1 VGSDR
6 VFNTKE
12 IILPKKIILIGIFL
26 VILTACGNN
35 GEDMPQ
41 AEDNAFLMDT
51 LVQMRAHG
59 ENAEIAV
66 EESMERIREIENL
79 MSKTIETSDIYKLNN
94 NPKTEIEVDKESL
107 NVLEK
112 ALKYAELTDGDFD
125 PTIGSLVELW
135 GIGTKDAAVPEQAEI
150 EAALASTGYNYLDL
164 TDNSAEITKEG
175 VKIDLGGIVKG
186 YAAEEVKKIV
196 QKYNIEHA
204 FVNLGGNV
212 LVIGDKVDGS
222 PWKIGIQD
230 PRQGRGN
237 VMAVIDAVD
246 LTIVTS
252 GNYERYFEENGKL
265 YHHILNPKTGY
276 PADNNLLSVSI
287 ISENSF
293 DADALSTAIYVMGL
307 EKGMRF
313 IENMENVYV
322 MFITKELDVYLSSGL
337 KEIVTINDSDF
348 NIIEGEEIA
357 N

>member
-1 VGSDR
+1 MGSDNL
-6 VFNTKE
+6 FKN
-12 IILPKKIILIGIFL
+12 KKIILLSIFL
-26 VILTACGNN
+26 VFLLILTACGNN
-35 GEDMPQ
+35 GEEMPQ

-94 NPKTEIEVDKESL
+94 NPESEIEIDNESM
-107 NVLEK
+107 NVLKK
-112 ALKYAELTDGDFD
+112 AVEYAEMTEGDFE

-135 GIGTKDAAVPEQAEI
+135 GIGSEDAAVPEQSEI

-164 TDNSAEITKEG
+164 ADNSAEITKAG
-175 VKIDLGGIVKG
+175 VKIDLGGIAKG
-186 YAAEEVKKIV
+186 YAAEEVKKVV

-230 PRQGRGN
+230 PREGRGN
-237 VMAVIDAVD
+237 VMAVVDAVD

-265 YHHILNPKTGY
+265 YHHILDPKTGY
-276 PADNNLLSVSI
+276 PAENNLLSVSI

-293 DADALSTAIYVMGL
+293 DADALSTAVYVMGL
-307 EKGMRF
+307 EKGMKF
-313 IENMENVYV
+313 IENMEDVDV
-322 MFITKELDVYLSSGL
+322 MFITNDLDVYLSSGL
-337 KEIVTINDSDF
+337 KDIVEINDSDF
-348 NIIEGEEIA
+348 NLIEGENLA
-357 N
+357 D

>member
-1 VGSDR
+1 M
-6 VFNTKE
+6 FKN
-12 IILPKKIILIGIFL
+12 KKIIIISIFSIFL
-26 VILTACGNN
+26 LILTACGNN
-35 GEDMPQ
+35 GEELPR

-79 MSKTIETSDIYKLNN
+79 MSKTIETSDIYSLNN
-94 NPKTEIEVDKESL
+94 NPEREIEIDNQSMD
-107 NVLEK
+107 VLKK
-112 ALKYAELTDGDFD
+112 ALKYAELTAGDFD
-125 PTIGSLVELW
+125 PTIGALVELW
-135 GIGTKDAAVPEQAEI
+135 GIGTENASLPEKSEI
-150 EAALASTGYNYLDL
+150 EAALANTGYKYLEL
-164 TDNSAEITKEG
+164 AENSAELTKEG
-175 VKIDLGGIVKG
+175 VKIDLGGIAKG

-237 VMAVIDAVD
+237 VMAVVDAVD

-265 YHHILNPKTGY
+265 YHHILDPKTGY

-307 EKGMRF
+307 EKGMKF
-313 IENMENVYV
+313 IENMENVYA
-322 MFITKELDVYLSSGL
+322 MFITEELDVYLSSGL
-337 KEIVTINDSDF
+337 KEIVTIKDSDF

>member
-1 VGSDR
+1 VGSDNL
-6 VFNTKE
+6 FKN
-12 IILPKKIILIGIFL
+12 KKIILLSIFL
-26 VILTACGNN
+26 VFLLILTACGNN
-35 GEDMPQ
+35 GEEMPQ

-94 NPKTEIEVDKESL
+94 NPESEIEIDNESM
-107 NVLEK
+107 NVLKK
-112 ALKYAELTDGDFD
+112 AVEYAEMTEGDFE

-135 GIGTKDAAVPEQAEI
+135 GIGSEDAAVPEQSEI

-164 TDNSAEITKEG
+164 ADNSAEITKAG
-175 VKIDLGGIVKG
+175 VKIDLGGIAKG
-186 YAAEEVKKIV
+186 YAAEEVKKVV

-230 PRQGRGN
+230 PREGRGN
-237 VMAVIDAVD
+237 VMAVVDAVD

-265 YHHILNPKTGY
+265 YHHILDPKTGY
-276 PADNNLLSVSI
+276 PAENNLLSVSI

-293 DADALSTAIYVMGL
+293 DADALSTAVYVMGL
-307 EKGMRF
+307 EKGMKF
-313 IENMENVYV
+313 IENMEDVDV
-322 MFITKELDVYLSSGL
+322 MFITNDLDVYLSSGL
-337 KEIVTINDSDF
+337 KNIVEINDSDF
-348 NIIEGEEIA
+348 NLIEGENLA
-357 N
+357 D

>member
-1 VGSDR
+1 
-6 VFNTKE
+6 
-12 IILPKKIILIGIFL
+12 
-26 VILTACGNN
+26 
-35 GEDMPQ
+35 
-41 AEDNAFLMDT
+41 
-51 LVQMRAHG
+51 
-59 ENAEIAV
+59 
-66 EESMERIREIENL
+66 
-79 MSKTIETSDIYKLNN
+79 
-94 NPKTEIEVDKESL
+94 
-107 NVLEK
+107 
-112 ALKYAELTDGDFD
+112 
-125 PTIGSLVELW
+125 
-135 GIGTKDAAVPEQAEI
+135 
-150 EAALASTGYNYLDL
+150 
-164 TDNSAEITKEG
+164 
-175 VKIDLGGIVKG
+175 
-186 YAAEEVKKIV
+186 V